1 MRKVTVTLAVGIA
14 LLVLA
19 IAVTLTRAPPRVVRA
34 VAQELVGRGEHQP
47 IDFTVGDIAICQ
59 AGEVLPAGVSGIRLS
74 MRAIYGAQVQVVVYG
89 GSRVLAEGRRE
100 ADWTGQSVTVPVEP
114 LDRASSDVK
123 LCFAVGPNSEPVA
136 VLGAA
141 APKRAAATLLT
152 SRKIRPAAATTIDAV
167 PLGGRAGVEYLAAG
181 QGSWWS
187 RLSSVA
193 GHMGLGRAYGG
204 AWIALLVAALMA
216 GVGVLAVRLT
226 ARELP

>member
-1 MRKVTVTLAVGIA
+1 MRKVTVTFAVGIA

-19 IAVTLTRAPPRVVRA
+19 IAVTLTRAPPHVVRA
-34 VAQELVGRGEHQP
+34 VGQEYVGRGEHQP

-59 AGEVLPAGVSGIRLS
+59 EGEVLPASVSGIRLS
-74 MRAIYGAQVQVVVYG
+74 MRAIYGARVQVVVYG
-89 GSRVLAEGRRE
+89 GSRVLAEGRRG

-141 APKRAAATLLT
+141 APKREVATFVM

-167 PLGGRAGVEYLAAG
+167 PLGGRVGVEYLAAG
-181 QGSWWS
+181 HGSWWS

-193 GHMGLGRAYGG
+193 GHMGLGRAYSG